1 MKKNTQKTILKNR
14 LDAIRVLLKGQ
25 VDISQFERE
34 VALLALDVLVALDVK
49 AVSFKE
55 ADRYFTDI
63 AYKMEEEMEQK
74 TSEDLSALVAEVML
88 LDEVGKKY
96 GPNLAEFR
104 ELATRI
110 LARDKKLVNYS
121 VLSRT
126 FA

>member
-74 TSEDLSALVAEVML
+74 TSEDLSALVAEGML

>member
-1 MKKNTQKTILKNR
+1 MKGNTQKTILKNR
-14 LDAIRVLLKGQ
+14 VSAIQKLLKGP
-25 VDISQFERE
+25 VNISQLERE
-34 VALLALDVLVALDVK
+34 VALLALDVLAALDVK

-55 ADRYFTDI
+55 ADKYFTDI
-63 AYKMEEEMEQK
+63 AYKMGEEIEQK
-74 TSEDLSALVAEVML
+74 TSEDLSALTAEGML

-110 LARDKKLVNYS
+110 LSRDKKLVNYS
-121 VLSRT
+121 VPSRT